1 MDRRVEALADQL
13 SRGALAGWPATSV
26 AALVIGLYALV
37 VFTFFSVTAGV
48 LSWVERRVAARMQSR
63 IGPNRV
69 GPQGFLQWLADGLK
83 TFLKEDL
90 VPVGADAVLFRAAP
104 YFVLTGTFLT
114 LVALP
119 FSSRVIAADLNV
131 GLLYVMAITSLV
143 VVGLLMA
150 GWASNNKWS
159 ILGGMR
165 SAAQIV
171 SYEIPAA
178 LALLVPIM
186 LAGSL
191 STQQIIDRQ
200 GAIDWFV
207 FHDPFT
213 FVSFWIFLV
222 SATAEGNRAPFDI
235 PEAESELVSGYNTEY
250 SGMRFLFFFFA
261 EWGNLFVI
269 GAVATVA
276 FLGGW
281 KVPFLAQESWARPPL
296 EVLCFLAKSFVW
308 VFVLIWVRW
317 TLPRLRVDQLMALC
331 WKYLIPISLV
341 NLTGAAIWMVV
352 TGNRSLLDLVA
363 LSLGSGRS

>member
-1 MDRRVEALADQL
+1 MEALAERL
-13 SRGALAGWPATSV
+13 SFGALAGWPDALV
-26 AALVIGLYALV
+26 EALVIAGYALV

-90 VPVGADAVLFRAAP
+90 VPAGADALLFRSAP
-104 YFVLTGTFLT
+104 YFVFTGTFLT

-119 FSSRVIAADLNV
+119 FSSRIIAADLNV

-178 LALLVPIM
+178 LALLVPVM
-186 LAGSL
+186 LSGSL
-191 STQQIIDRQ
+191 STQQIIGRQ
-200 GAIDWFV
+200 GAIDWFL

-213 FVSFWIFLV
+213 FVSFWIFLIA
-222 SATAEGNRAPFDI
+222 ATAEGNRAPFDI

-250 SGMRFLFFFFA
+250 SGMRFLLFFFA
-261 EWGNLFVI
+261 EWGNLFII

-281 KVPFLAQESWARPPL
+281 KVPFMASGGWIQAPL
-296 EVLCFLAKSFVW
+296 EVLSFLVKSFAW

-352 TGNRSLLDLVA
+352 TGNRSVLDLIA
-363 LSLGSGRS
+363 LAFGSLRG

>member
-1 MDRRVEALADQL
+1 MQSLAERLAL
-13 SRGALAGWPATSV
+13 GALAGWPGTLVSAV
-26 AALVIGLYALV
+26 VIAAYALL

-90 VPVGADAVLFRAAP
+90 VPANADSLLFRSAP
-104 YFVLTGTFLT
+104 YFVFTGTFLT
-114 LVALP
+114 LVSLP

-159 ILGGMR
+159 IIGGMR

-178 LALLVPIM
+178 LALLVPVM

-191 STQQIIDRQ
+191 STQQIIARQ

-213 FVSFWIFLV
+213 FVSFWIFLI

-269 GAVATVA
+269 GAVASVA

-281 KVPFLAQESWARPPL
+281 KVPFVPQSSWVREPL
-296 EVLCFLAKSFVW
+296 EIVCLLAKSFAW

-341 NLTGAAIWMVV
+341 NLVGAAIWMVA
-352 TGNRSLLDLVA
+352 TGNRSMIDLLA
-363 LSLGSGRS
+363 LAFGSSRG